1 MNHYFDN
8 TGPELPSEAG
18 DVDDPKF
25 DPNDNWLKTAE
36 RSLQIE
42 AMRQWFYC
50 RYMDPAHET
59 PYDSSEGGYQFIYG
73 GPYDPNEEI
82 QERFSEIVP
91 YDVMEEL
98 IHDLYLDVGHEWAPV
113 LSSEDFYDWAFTPD
127 VKTRDDPYASL
138 CERLNQIGGLLK
150 IDGNADTKQLLFQ
163 MGHSSIIT
171 TLETFLADTVLYW
184 VRTDEQVLKDFVGHT
199 KELKE
204 RTLSLASI
212 FERFDQLD
220 NEVEKFLQEQ
230 IWHRLDKVKPMM
242 EQGLKIEL
250 PDISELM
257 KEVLVRHDI
266 VHRAGKTKE
275 GDVVALR
282 VEDVLR
288 VRDLVNGFASAIG
301 GELNRRFPRMPF

>member
-1 MNHYFDN
+1 MD
-8 TGPELPSEAG
+8 S
-18 DVDDPKF
+18 PKF
-25 DPNDNWLKTAE
+25 DPDDEWLKKAA
-36 RSLQIE
+36 RPLQLE
-42 AMRQWFYC
+42 AMRQWFC
-50 RYMDPAHET
+50 SRYEDPANET
-59 PYDSSEGGYQFIYG
+59 PYDSGEGGYQFIYG
-73 GPYDPNEEI
+73 GPYDPSDEI
-82 QERFSEIVP
+82 QARFSGIVP
-91 YDVMEEL
+91 FDVMEEL
-98 IHDLYLDVGHEWAPV
+98 IHDLYMEVGLEWAPV
-113 LSSEDFYDWAFTPD
+113 LSAEDFYDWAFTPV

-138 CERLNQIGGLLK
+138 CDRLNQIGGLLK
-150 IDGNADTKQLLFQ
+150 IDGDANTRQLIFQ
-163 MGHSSIIT
+163 MAHSSIIT

-184 VRTDEQVLKDFVGHT
+184 VRADEQVLRDFVEHT

-242 EQGLKIEL
+242 EQGLKIKL
-250 PDISELM
+250 PDIGGLM

-275 GDVVALR
+275 GDEVNLL

-301 GELNRRFPRMPF
+301 VELNRRFQRLPF